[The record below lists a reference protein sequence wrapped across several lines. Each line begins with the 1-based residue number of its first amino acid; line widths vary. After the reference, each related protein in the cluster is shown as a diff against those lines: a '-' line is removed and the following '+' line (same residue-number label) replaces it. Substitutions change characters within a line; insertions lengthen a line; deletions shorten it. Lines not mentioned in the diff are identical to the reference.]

1 MSNKQAHVILSEIQR
16 QLWSGHAS
24 VMIGSGFSRNA
35 DRASSTIPYPPDW
48 NTLAKK
54 FVDRLYPDSTDE
66 EKTAVL
72 GKKGVLQ
79 LAQEFEAAFQRTALN
94 RYVKELICDENLI
107 PNKLFSR
114 LLELPWNEVFTTNYD
129 TLLERAA
136 RTVLTQKYDVV
147 YSCKDLAF
155 SDSPRIIK
163 LHGSFP
169 TDATPLILTEEDY
182 RTYPVKY
189 SPFVNTVQQT
199 LMENVLCLIG
209 FSGTDP
215 NFLKWI
221 GWVRDNLGDSMPSIY
236 LIGFMELTN
245 AERRVLESKR
255 IIPVDLSELTSG
267 DESGYLN
274 AFDAAFK
281 ILETRP
287 AFIEWNPINTFDLP
301 QKRQEE
307 IIAAIKKLE
316 QNRLSYPNWIVM
328 PWKHQEKMFI
338 STELATRNLSY
349 VESLPSPWDIKGLYE
364 LNWRMERCLLPIRNE
379 LIETYQRILRKYD
392 ASISSGEYGHELK
405 GIWRELLFALYRW
418 CREESQVQTR
428 MQLESVL
435 ESVSDDVESLNQLRQ
450 EHVMWAL
457 TLPDVQL
464 LDDALEKWDKTPR
477 PPLWDIRY
485 AAFLCETGSVE
496 RAVQIYETV
505 LSTIRPNIPKGK
517 IKNDF
522 FLLSLEGIILTA
534 LSDARASIHL
544 RKHNQIERESWLE
557 YHHRLEELATM
568 GCDPRVLMSHFEML
582 MSAPQEMEVGEFKS
596 RAFDMVTRS
605 WKMKYGWPKDCR
617 VGYQFARFIED
628 VSIPLYIGHVNTG
641 LTSSTPGCVLRLA
654 DHSPAWAFSLFARIG
669 PSEKASA
676 EVFISQRKEYLLPNE
691 QVDAIIEQYS
701 KQIRY
706 LLEQCSDQ
714 LKTNSTSVH
723 RRMAMVMFEVISRLT
738 AKASQKSLSTLL
750 ELGAYIEKTA
760 LADYDLVFKD
770 IHIFYRRVI
779 TAMSSDL
786 LFQHLELLLTIGVPP
801 QKYYWR
807 SWQNPLVSVEWCGLR
822 KSLKDCS
829 ETAVSL
835 MNANIQTLLSDNI
848 FERTAALL
856 SLRMCM
862 DLGIATEEQRRQIAQ
877 NLSAHVGPDGLPLVN
892 RFYKHA
898 FLSLLEPIA
907 PREVVV
913 NAIKKSLLGF
923 DFVALTDADVKNN
936 NCNSIPRIE
945 NYAYSILSTSST
957 IHSLPE
963 NHIELSSRECQKLF
977 ENLQVGFE
985 ASLERAKSAPLVE
998 WTFSSGL
1005 KQRMKHELFFYDR
1018 ILGEVIVPRLR
1029 KNSRA
1034 KVMQWICKFEEKC
1047 SFLCARVALELYSEK
1062 DGEELALDVST
1073 SFAAEDVD
1081 VIKSGFR
1088 AFYNWCCIAKAKRLS
1103 MPFEVLR
1110 DAVNVVAMRD
1120 GDAFFSACENLG
1132 KLIHLVPFPEDLE
1145 QSLLVQLDKLAE
1157 ATTYD
1162 SSSARFD
1169 NDYRGDYRA
1178 WAANLA
1184 NQIYTEFL
1192 SKKRSLP
1199 QTILKWKA
1207 ICKSSSELVSVRRM
1221 WNEPHQTGRTLSNP
1235 SEASTGSAPCDTI
1248 RVTQ

>member
-66 EKTAVL
+66 EKNVVL

-281 ILETRP
+281 IFETRP
-287 AFIEWNPINTFDLP
+287 AFIEWNPNDIFDLP
-301 QKRQEE
+301 QKKSEE
-307 IIAAIKKLE
+307 IIVEIKKLE
-316 QNRLSYPNWIVM
+316 QNRLAYPNWIVM
-328 PWKHQEKMFI
+328 PWKHQEKMFA
-338 STELATRNLSY
+338 STERATQDLSY
-349 VESLPSPWDIKGLYE
+349 IESLPSPWDIKGLYE

-379 LIETYQRILRKYD
+379 LIETYQRILRKYN
-392 ASISSGEYGHELK
+392 ASISSGGHDYELR
-405 GIWRELLFALYRW
+405 GIWRELLFAVYRW
-418 CREESQVQTR
+418 CREENQVQAR
-428 MQLESVL
+428 IQLESVV
-435 ESVSDDVESLNQLRQ
+435 EAVSDGVEAMNQLRQ
-450 EHVMWAL
+450 EQVMWAF

-464 LDDALEKWDKTPR
+464 LDDALEKWEKTPR

-485 AAFLCETGSVE
+485 AAFLCETGNVE

-517 IKNDF
+517 IKSDF
-522 FLLSLEGIILTA
+522 FLLSLEGIVLTA
-534 LSDARASIHL
+534 LSHAHASEGV
-544 RKHNQIERESWLE
+544 RKHNTIQRQFGLE

-568 GCDPRVLMSHFEML
+568 ECDPNVQISHLAML
-582 MSAPQEMEVGEFKS
+582 MSAPQVREIGEFKS

-605 WKMKYGWPKDCR
+605 WKMKYGWSKDCR
-617 VGYQFARFIED
+617 RGYQFARFIEE
-628 VSIPLYIGHVNTG
+628 VSIPLHIGHVVND
-641 LTSSTPGCVLRLA
+641 LTSAAPGCILRLA
-654 DHSPAWAFSLFARIG
+654 DYSPAWAFSLFNRIG

-676 EVFISQRKEYLLPNE
+676 EAFISQRKEYLLPNE
-691 QVDAIIEQYS
+691 QVEAIIEQYS
-701 KQIRY
+701 KQVRY
-706 LLEQCSDQ
+706 LIEQCPNH
-714 LKTNSTSVH
+714 LKLNSESVH
-723 RRMAMVMFEVISRLT
+723 RRMAMVMFEVLSRLT
-738 AKASQKSLSTLL
+738 AKASPKSLSILL
-750 ELGAYIEKTA
+750 ELGAYIEKA
-760 LADYDLVFKD
+760 AIADYDLVFKD
-770 IHIFYRRVI
+770 IHIFYHRVI
-779 TAMSSDL
+779 KAMPPDL

-801 QKYYWR
+801 QKCYWR
-807 SWQNPLVSVEWCGLR
+807 FWQNPLVSVDWQGLR
-822 KSLKDCS
+822 KSPKDCS
-829 ETAVSL
+829 EGVVSL
-835 MNANIQTLLSDNI
+835 MNADIQTLLSDNL

-856 SLRMCM
+856 SLGICM
-862 DLGIATEEQRRQIAQ
+862 DLGVATEVQRRQIAQ
-877 NLSAHVGPDGLPLVN
+877 NLSAHVGSDGLPAVN

-898 FLSLLEPIA
+898 FLSLLEPIV
-907 PREVVV
+907 PRDVVA
-913 NAIKKSLLGF
+913 NAIKKSFLGF
-923 DFVALTDADVKNN
+923 DFMALTDEDVKNN

-945 NYAYSILSTSST
+945 NYAYSILSTSSSV
-957 IHSLPE
+957 HSLPE
-963 NHIELSSRECQKLF
+963 NHIELLPRECQKLF

-985 ASLERAKSAPLVE
+985 KSLERAESAPLVE

-1018 ILGEVIVPRLR
+1018 ILGEVIVPRLH
-1029 KNSRA
+1029 KNLRT
-1034 KVMQWICKFEEKC
+1034 KVAQWICKFEEKC
-1047 SFLCARVALELYSEK
+1047 SFLCARVALELYSEQ
-1062 DGEELALDVST
+1062 DGEKLALDVST
-1073 SFAAEDVD
+1073 SFAADDGD

-1088 AFYNWCCIAKAKRLS
+1088 AFYNWCCIAKIKRFS
-1103 MPFEVLR
+1103 MPVEVLH

-1120 GDAFFSACENLG
+1120 GDAFFSACEILG
-1132 KLIHLVPFPEDLE
+1132 KLIHLVSFPECLE
-1145 QSLLVQLDKLAE
+1145 QSLLLQLDKLIE

-1162 SSSARFD
+1162 SPSTRFD

-1178 WAANLA
+1178 SAANLA

-1192 SKKRSLP
+1192 SKKRLLP
-1199 QTILKWKA
+1199 QTILKWRA
-1207 ICKSSSELVSVRRM
+1207 ICKSSNELVSVRRK
-1221 WNEPHQTGRTLSNP
+1221 WNEPHQTGM
-1235 SEASTGSAPCDTI
+1235 
-1248 RVTQ
+1248 

>member
-1 MSNKQAHVILSEIQR
+1 MSNKQAYVILSEIQR

-48 NTLAKK
+48 NELARK
-54 FVDRLYPDSTDE
+54 FVDRLYPDSTDQD
-66 EKTAVL
+66 KNAIL

-136 RTVLTQKYDVV
+136 RTVLKQKYDVV

-209 FSGTDP
+209 FSGSDP

-221 GWVRDNLGDSMPSIY
+221 GWVRDNLGESMPSIY
-236 LIGFMELTN
+236 LIGFMDLTD

-267 DESGYLN
+267 DTDGYFK
-274 AFDAAFK
+274 AFDEAFK

-287 AFIEWNPINTFDLP
+287 VFLEWNPADIFGLP
-301 QKRQEE
+301 QQKPEE
-307 IIAAIKKLE
+307 IVAEIKKLE
-316 QNRLSYPNWIVM
+316 QNRLAYPNWIVM
-328 PWKHQEKMFI
+328 PWKLQEKMFI
-338 STELATRNLSY
+338 STERATQDLSY
-349 VESLPSPWDIKGLYE
+349 IESLPSPWDIKGLYE

-379 LIETYQRILRKYD
+379 LIETYQRILQKYE
-392 ASISSGEYGHELK
+392 AKISESSQDYGHELK
-405 GIWRELLFALYRW
+405 NVWRELVFAVYRW
-418 CREESQVQTR
+418 CREESQVQAR
-428 MQLESVL
+428 MQLERVL
-435 ESVSDDVESLNQLRQ
+435 ESVSNDVESKNRLCQ
-450 EHVMWAL
+450 EQVMWAF
-457 TLPDVQL
+457 TLPDVQM
-464 LDDALEKWDKTPR
+464 LDAAMEKWDKTPR
-477 PPLWDIRY
+477 PPLWDVRH
-485 AAFLCETGSVE
+485 AAFLCETGNVE

-517 IKNDF
+517 IKSDF

-534 LSDARASIHL
+534 LSNAHSSEHI
-544 RKHNQIERESWLE
+544 RKHNTVQMQFGLE

-568 GCDPRVLMSHFEML
+568 ECDPNVQIANLAML
-582 MSAPQEMEVGEFKS
+582 MSAPQVREVGEFKS

-605 WKMKYGWPKDCR
+605 WKMKYGWSKDSR
-617 VGYQFARFIED
+617 RGYQFARFIED
-628 VSIPLYIGHVNTG
+628 ISIPLHVGHVVNDI
-641 LTSSTPGCVLRLA
+641 TSSAPGCILRLA
-654 DHSPAWAFSLFARIG
+654 DRSPAWALSLFNRIG

-676 EVFISQRKEYLLPNE
+676 EAFISQRKEYLLSNE

-706 LLEQCSDQ
+706 LIEKCSDH
-714 LKTNSTSVH
+714 LKSTSTSVH
-723 RRMAMVMFEVISRLT
+723 RRMAMVMFEILSRLT
-738 AKASQKSLSTLL
+738 AKASPKSLSTLL
-750 ELGAYIEKTA
+750 ELGAYIEKSA
-760 LADYDLVFKD
+760 ISDYDIVFKD
-770 IHIFYRRVI
+770 IHIFYHRVI
-779 TAMSSDL
+779 KAMSPDL
-786 LFQHLELLLTIGVPP
+786 LFQHLELLLTIGLPP
-801 QKYYWR
+801 QKCYWR
-807 SWQNPLVSVEWCGLR
+807 FWQNPLVSVDWQGL
-822 KSLKDCS
+822 KKAPEDCS
-829 ETAVSL
+829 EAVVSL
-835 MNANIQTLLSDNI
+835 MNADIQTLLSDNL

-856 SLRMCM
+856 SLRICM
-862 DLGIATEEQRRQIAQ
+862 DLGIATEEQRSQIAQ
-877 NLSAHVGPDGLPLVN
+877 NLSAHVGADGLPLVN

-898 FLSLLEPIA
+898 FLSLLEPVV
-907 PREVVV
+907 PRDVVA
-913 NAIKKSLLGF
+913 NTIKKSFLGF
-923 DFVALTDADVKNN
+923 DFVALTDEDVKNN

-957 IHSLPE
+957 VHSLPA
-963 NHIELSSRECQKLF
+963 NHIELSHRECQTLF
-977 ENLQVGFE
+977 DNLQVGLE
-985 ASLERAKSAPLVE
+985 KSLERARSAPLVE

-1005 KQRMKHELFFYDR
+1005 KQRMRHELFFYDR
-1018 ILGEVIVPRLR
+1018 ILGEVIVPRLP

-1034 KVMQWICKFEEKC
+1034 KVAQWICEFEERS

-1062 DGEELALDVST
+1062 GGKELALDVST

-1088 AFYNWCCIAKAKRLS
+1088 AFYNWCCIAKTKRLP
-1103 MPFEVLR
+1103 MPVEVLR
-1110 DAVNVVAMRD
+1110 DAVNVVALRD

-1132 KLIHLVPFPEDLE
+1132 KVIHCFPFPEGIE
-1145 QSLLVQLDKLAE
+1145 QFLLLQLDKLIDL
-1157 ATTYD
+1157 TTYD
-1162 SSSARFD
+1162 NPSTRFD
-1169 NDYRGDYRA
+1169 NEFRGDYRA
-1178 WAANLA
+1178 SAANLA
-1184 NQIYTEFL
+1184 NQIYKEFL
-1192 SKKRSLP
+1192 SLKRSIPPVLV
-1199 QTILKWKA
+1199 KWKE
-1207 ICKSSSELVSVRRM
+1207 ICMSNHELVSVRQM
-1221 WNEPHQTGRTLSNP
+1221 W
-1235 SEASTGSAPCDTI
+1235 SETRDVA
-1248 RVTQ
+1248 Q

>member
-1 MSNKQAHVILSEIQR
+1 MSYQQAYVILSEIQR

-48 NTLAKK
+48 NALARK
-54 FVDRLYPDSTDE
+54 FVDRLYPNSTDE
-66 EKTAVL
+66 EKNAVL
-72 GKKGVLQ
+72 GRKGVLQ
-79 LAQEFEAAFQRTALN
+79 LAQEFEAEFQRTALN

-287 AFIEWNPINTFDLP
+287 AFIEWNPADIFDLS
-301 QKRQEE
+301 QKQPDE
-307 IIAAIKKLE
+307 IIAEIKRLE
-316 QNRLSYPNWIVM
+316 QNRLAYPNWIVM
-328 PWKHQEKMFI
+328 PWKHQEKMFV
-338 STELATRNLSY
+338 STEHATQDLTY
-349 VESLPSPWDIKGLYE
+349 IESLPSPWDIKGLYE
-364 LNWRMERCLLPIRNE
+364 LNWRMERCLLPIRND

-392 ASISSGEYGHELK
+392 ASISSGKHDHELR
-405 GIWRELLFALYRW
+405 GIWRELLFAVYRW
-418 CREESQVQTR
+418 CREEGQVQTR
-428 MQLESVL
+428 VQLES
-435 ESVSDDVESLNQLRQ
+435 EIEAVSDDVEAINQVRQ
-450 EHVMWAL
+450 EQVMWAF
-457 TLPDVQL
+457 TLSDVQL
-464 LDDALEKWDKTPR
+464 LDDALEQWEKTPR

-485 AAFLCETGSVE
+485 AAFLCETGNVE

-517 IKNDF
+517 IKSDF

-534 LSDARASIHL
+534 LSNAHASERI
-544 RKHNQIERESWLE
+544 RKHNTIQRQFGLE

-568 GCDPRVLMSHFEML
+568 ECDPNVQISHLAMV
-582 MSAPQEMEVGEFKS
+582 MSAPQVREIGEFKS
-596 RAFDMVTRS
+596 RAFDMVTCS

-617 VGYQFARFIED
+617 RGYQFARFIED
-628 VSIPLYIGHVNTG
+628 VSIPLHIGHVVNG
-641 LTSSTPGCVLRLA
+641 LTSSAPGCIVRLA
-654 DHSPAWAFSLFARIG
+654 DHSPSWAFSLFNRIG

-676 EVFISQRKEYLLPNE
+676 EAFISQRKEYLLPNE

-706 LLEQCSDQ
+706 LVEKCSDQ
-714 LKTNSTSVH
+714 LKPNSTSVH
-723 RRMAMVMFEVISRLT
+723 RRMAMVMFEVLSRLT
-738 AKASQKSLSTLL
+738 AKASRKSLSTLL

-770 IHIFYRRVI
+770 IHIFYHRVI

-801 QKYYWR
+801 PKYYWR
-807 SWQNPLVSVEWCGLR
+807 SWQNPLVSVEWHGLR

-829 ETAVSL
+829 ETVVSL
-835 MNANIQTLLSDNI
+835 MNAYIQTLLSDNM

-856 SLRMCM
+856 SLRICM
-862 DLGIATEEQRRQIAQ
+862 DLGIATEEQRRQIAH
-877 NLSAHVGPDGLPLVN
+877 NLSAHVGPDGLPSVS

-898 FLSLLEPIA
+898 FLSILEPAI
-907 PREVVV
+907 PRDVVA
-913 NAIKKSLLGF
+913 NAIKKSFLKF

-957 IHSLPE
+957 VHSLPE
-963 NHIELSSRECQKLF
+963 NHIELSPSECQKLF

-985 ASLERAKSAPLVE
+985 KSLERAKSAPLVE

-1005 KQRMKHELFFYDR
+1005 RQRMKHELFFYDR

-1029 KNSRA
+1029 KSSHA
-1034 KVMQWICKFEEKC
+1034 KVAQWICKFEERC
-1047 SFLCARVALELYSEK
+1047 SFLCARVALELCSEQDCEK
-1062 DGEELALDVST
+1062 LALDVST
-1073 SFAAEDVD
+1073 SFAAEDAD
-1081 VIKSGFR
+1081 EIKSGFR
-1088 AFYNWCCIAKAKRLS
+1088 AFYNWCSIAKIKRL
-1103 MPFEVLR
+1103 PIPVEVLR

-1132 KLIHLVPFPEDLE
+1132 KLIHLVSLPKDLE
-1145 QSLLVQLDKLAE
+1145 QSLLLQLDKLIE

-1162 SSSARFD
+1162 SSSTRFD

-1178 WAANLA
+1178 SAANLA
-1184 NQIYTEFL
+1184 NQFYTEFL
-1192 SKKRSLP
+1192 SQKRPLP
-1199 QTILKWKA
+1199 QTILKWRA
-1207 ICKSSSELVSVRRM
+1207 ICRSSNELVSVRRM
-1221 WNEPHQTGRTLSNP
+1221 WNEPHGR
-1235 SEASTGSAPCDTI
+1235 EE
-1248 RVTQ
+1248 